1 MADDGRREDEDE
13 RSPGLQYQ
21 MFVIMEDLLD
31 KLKLLDYEEQ
41 VLRKHNMK
49 PLSR

>member
-1 MADDGRREDEDE
+1 MADDGRREDENE
-13 RSPGLQYQ
+13 RSPELQHQ
-21 MFVIMEDLLD
+21 MFVVMEDLLD

-41 VLRKHNMK
+41 ILVKHNMK

>member
-1 MADDGRREDEDE
+1 MADDGQRENEDG
-13 RSPGLQYQ
+13 RSPELQHQ
-21 MFVIMEDLLD
+21 MFVLMEDLLD

-41 VLRKHNMK
+41 ILVKHNMK